1 MAFKWCLIIE
11 EIWKPVV
18 EYESYY
24 EVSNLGKVMSIS
36 RTVKLYRGEKFME
49 GKILSPRLRNGH
61 LAVELT
67 VDGIEKTKSIH
78 RLVAE
83 VFCEKKDGCTII
95 DHIDANKLNNR
106 SDNLEWVTYKENTNR
121 ADRLNLIDKSGLSIG
136 PKSIIRRI
144 KCVTTG
150 TVYDSIVDANLSM
163 GKNRYCSTL
172 SATLRSGRS
181 KVWGYE
187 WKYVN

>member
-1 MAFKWCLIIE
+1 ME

-18 EYESYY
+18 GYESYY
-24 EVSNLGKVMSIS
+24 EVSNLGKVRSIS

-49 GKILSPRLRNGH
+49 GKILSPRLRNGY

-83 VFCEKKDGCTII
+83 VFCEKKDGCTVI
-95 DHIDANKLNNR
+95 DHIDANKLNNH

-150 TVYDSIVDANLSM
+150 TVYDSIVDANLSID
-163 GKNRYCSTL
+163 KNRYCSTL
-172 SATLRSGRS
+172 SAALRSGRS

-187 WKYVN
+187 WEYVN